1 MNSKTKVLSFFIL
14 FSVVFLL
21 NSCMQETIVDLNHDV
36 GDAWTKDQKINFE
49 FEIKDSIMPV
59 DFYINIRNSTNYDYA
74 NIFLFVKT
82 IYPDQ
87 RYSVDTVECFLADM
101 KGQWLGSGLGKFRN
115 NSILFRKNMR
125 FPMTGLYRMEFE
137 MAMRDEEL
145 NGIDALGIR
154 VERAVK

>member
-1 MNSKTKVLSFFIL
+1 MNSKTKLVSYLIL
-14 FSVVFLL
+14 FFAVLLL

-36 GDAWTKDQKINFE
+36 GDGWTKDQKVVFD
-49 FEIKDSIMPV
+49 FEIRDSILPV
-59 DFYINIRNSTNYDYA
+59 DFYINIRNSTSYDYA

-82 IYPDQ
+82 IYPNQ
-87 RYSVDTVECFLADM
+87 RFSIDTVECFLADM

-125 FPMTGLYRMEFE
+125 FPMNGIYQMEFE
-137 MAMRDEEL
+137 MAMRDTEL

-154 VERAVK
+154 VERAVE